1 MYKSKYDTREE
12 AMKTLGLEG
21 NFWQLPREQQD
32 KVRLLADQF
41 FEAQFDEKMK
51 FKIQK
56 MKEVCEKV
64 GELNDQ
70 AHKLIN
76 EATSL
81 LDEHGLSFDFSVS
94 PLSQTYESDEESILK
109 FFEIESLEEIEEVM
123 DELGVSIG
131 EYGSGWQHSA
141 VC

>member
-1 MYKSKYDTREE
+1 MYKSKYETIQE

-32 KVRLLADQF
+32 KVRLLANQF

-51 FKIQK
+51 SKIQK
-56 MKEVCEKV
+56 MQEVCEKV
-64 GELNDQ
+64 GELNNQ

-76 EATSL
+76 EATNL
-81 LDEHGLSFDFSVS
+81 LDEHGLSFYFSVS
-94 PLSQTYESDEESILK
+94 PLSQTYESHEESILK

>member
-1 MYKSKYDTREE
+1 MYKSKYDTTQE
-12 AMKTLGLEG
+12 AMKALGLEG

-32 KVRLLADQF
+32 KVRLLANQF

-51 FKIQK
+51 SKIQK
-56 MKEVCEKV
+56 MQEVFEKV

-76 EATSL
+76 EATNL
-81 LDEHGLSFDFSVS
+81 LDEHGLSFGFSVS
-94 PLSQTYESDEESILK
+94 PLTQTYESDEESILK